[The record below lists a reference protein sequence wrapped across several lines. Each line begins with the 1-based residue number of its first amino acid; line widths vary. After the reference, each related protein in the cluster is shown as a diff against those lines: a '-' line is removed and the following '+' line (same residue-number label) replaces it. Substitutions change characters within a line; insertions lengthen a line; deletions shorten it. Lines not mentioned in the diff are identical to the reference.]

1 MKRKVWLNP
10 WAWFEMEDPKTL
22 HVSEDL
28 FLKTH
33 QLPKTLE
40 NCRKFKDAL
49 ARVVAEKT
57 PNTKIEQM
65 GDESFPASN

>member
-10 WAWFEMEDPKTL
+10 WAWFELQDPKTL
-22 HVSEDL
+22 LVSEDL

-40 NCRKFKDAL
+40 NCQKFKDAL
-49 ARVVAEKT
+49 TRVVAEKT
-57 PNTKIEQM
+57 PNTKIVPM

>member
-10 WAWFEMEDPKTL
+10 WAWFEMQDPKTL

-33 QLPKTLE
+33 QLPKTIE
-40 NCRKFKDAL
+40 NCQKFKDAL

-57 PNTKIEQM
+57 PNTKIVPME
-65 GDESFPASN
+65 DESFSASN